1 MNVKTLIIGLG
12 TGLAV
17 GAGAVLFT
25 TPKSGKELQQSIK
38 DQQLS
43 SNELKEEFK
52 ARFQTIKE
60 SIDMIKTEV
69 KVNLPKTIESIKGS
83 VAQFQEDSA
92 PNQEK
97 LQTHIADLQQTVET
111 ISQEIDSF
119 QNRKDLAQ

>member
-1 MNVKTLIIGLG
+1 MNVKTLFIGLG
-12 TGLAV
+12 TGLVV
-17 GAGAVLFT
+17 GAGTVLFT

-60 SIDMIKTEV
+60 SIDTIKTEV

-119 QNRKDLAQ
+119 QNRKGSAQ